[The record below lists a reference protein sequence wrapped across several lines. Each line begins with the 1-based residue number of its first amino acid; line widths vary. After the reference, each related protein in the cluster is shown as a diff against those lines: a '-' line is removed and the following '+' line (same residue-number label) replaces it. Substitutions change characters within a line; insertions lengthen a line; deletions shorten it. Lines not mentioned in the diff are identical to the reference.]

1 MEEREKQLQEEIE
14 RLQAQLK
21 ALKEQVKV
29 DWSKYYNFGE
39 GKYCY
44 GSLVGE
50 NKPTEYL
57 RKLAQRLCSLYA
69 SGTMNDAPLYIR
81 FNDMPMLS
89 KLTKEQAEYING
101 FLDECYPIVEKY
113 ALISLE
119 RNKEMHNPRQV
130 YHEYRKKALKDER

>member
-1 MEEREKQLQEEIE
+1 MEEKEKQLQEEIK
-14 RLQAQLK
+14 RLQSQLK
-21 ALKEQVKV
+21 ALKQQVKI
-29 DWSKYYNFGE
+29 DWTKYYNFGE

-50 NKPTEYL
+50 GKPTDYL
-57 RKLAQRLCSLYA
+57 RQLAQRLCSLYA
-69 SGTMNDAPLYIR
+69 SESMTDGLPFIR
-81 FNDMPMLS
+81 SNDMPRIS

-119 RNKEMHNPRQV
+119 RNKEIHNPRQV
-130 YHEYRKKALKDER
+130 YHEYRKKDIKNEH